1 MIPDIFYRQNNR
13 IDRTKAG
20 IRYHQRIQVQRLY
33 NIFQQNLMFFVPA
46 DGTDNAAASLYRDI
60 IEFALYLVKI
70 FLFSLDQLDYLLFE
84 QLNEEYRILI
94 QI

>member
-33 NIFQQNLMFFVPA
+33 NIFQQNLMFFLSQRMGQTIPPLPSTV
-46 DGTDNAAASLYRDI
+46 T
-60 IEFALYLVKI
+60 
-70 FLFSLDQLDYLLFE
+70 
-84 QLNEEYRILI
+84 
-94 QI
+94 